1 MKKFFSFAFVA
12 SFLALTVACNSGGG
26 ESGTTSSATPA
37 GGDATATTNTATP
50 AAGTDP
56 AANPTENAV
65 DPNVPKT
72 TVKFAESE
80 YDFGK
85 VKEGEKVVHVYK
97 FTNTGKE
104 PLIINSAKGSCGCTV
119 PEWPKD
125 PVAPGATGEIKV
137 EFNSKGKVGQQSK
150 TVTIMANT
158 DPNPSQ
164 IIIKGVVEKDPN
176 APAPAAAAPG
186 GAQPQIQV
194 QPQGGGH

>member
-1 MKKFFSFAFVA
+1 MKKFFSSAFVA
-12 SFLALTVACNSGGG
+12 MMLALTVACNSGGT
-26 ESGTTSSATPA
+26 ETAKTDSTAPA
-37 GGDATATTNTATP
+37 GGDAAATTNTA
-50 AAGTDP
+50 
-56 AANPTENAV
+56 ANPADPNAAAPGTENAV

-72 TVKFAESE
+72 TIKFAESE

-85 VKEGEKVVHVYK
+85 VKDGEKVVHVYK

-125 PVAPGATGEIKV
+125 PVAPGASGEIKV

-164 IIIKGVVEKDPN
+164 IIIKGMVEKDPN
-176 APAPAAAAPG
+176 APAAPEG

-194 QPQGGGH
+194 QPQGGGGH

>member
-12 SFLALTVACNSGGG
+12 ALLAFTVACNN
-26 ESGTTSSATPA
+26 T
-37 GGDATATTNTATP
+37 GGDANKTTPATGDAGAATNTAT
-50 AAGTDP
+50 
-56 AANPTENAV
+56 AANPADPNAHAAATGETAP

-72 TVKFAESE
+72 TIKFAETE

-85 VKEGEKVVHVYK
+85 VKDGEKVTHVYK

-125 PVAPGATGEIKV
+125 PVAPGGSGEIKV
-137 EFNSKGKVGQQSK
+137 EFNSKGKTGQQSK

-158 DPNPSQ
+158 DPNPTQ
-164 IIIKGVVEKDPN
+164 IIIKGMVEKDPN
-176 APAPAAAAPG
+176 APAAPAGDAK
-186 GAQPQIQV
+186 QPQIQV
-194 QPQGGGH
+194 QPQGGGK

>member
-1 MKKFFSFAFVA
+1 MKRIFSFAFIA
-12 SFLALTVACNSGGG
+12 SLLAFTVACNNN
-26 ESGTTSSATPA
+26 
-37 GGDATATTNTATP
+37 GGDAAKQDTAANTTTSAAGDP
-50 AAGTDP
+50 AAATDP
-56 AANPTENAV
+56 AAANPAAGEAAV
-65 DPNVPKT
+65 DPNLPKT
-72 TVKFAESE
+72 TIKFEQSE

-85 VKEGEKVVHVYK
+85 VKDGEKVTHIYK

-125 PVAPGATGEIKV
+125 PVAPGAAGEIKV

-158 DPNPSQ
+158 DPNPTQ

-176 APAPAAAAPG
+176 APVAPEGAA
-186 GAQPQIQV
+186 AQPQIQV
-194 QPQGGGH
+194 QPQGGGK

>member
-12 SFLALTVACNSGGG
+12 TMLALTVACNNG
-26 ESGTTSSATPA
+26 GTTPGADANKPA
-37 GGDATATTNTATP
+37 DASGATNTATAANPADPNAQP
-50 AAGTDP
+50 AAGE
-56 AANPTENAV
+56 AVV

-72 TVKFAESE
+72 TVKFDESE

-85 VKEGEKVVHVYK
+85 VKDGEKVTHVYK

-119 PEWPKD
+119 PQWPKD

-137 EFNSKGKVGQQSK
+137 EFNSKGKAGQQSK

-158 DPNPSQ
+158 DPNPTQ
-164 IIIKGVVEKDPN
+164 IIIKGMVEKDPN
-176 APAPAAAAPG
+176 APAAPAPAAG
-186 GAQPQIQV
+186 GQPQIQV
-194 QPQGGGH
+194 QPPAGGK